1 MIRPWLFVRKA
12 AGGMRNAPFA
22 HLVSALTIGVAL
34 VLSGAVGMVALQA
47 RSLLDSWGVRAELT
61 MYLAP
66 EVGPEQGE
74 LLSRLAAGIA
84 AGTARYVS
92 PAQALQALAT
102 GLGEE
107 GEVLAE
113 LKDNPLPPSI
123 EVVPG
128 GSHSIEDIRLLATK
142 LEKFSGVVEVDS
154 GSEWMDRVVGLR
166 RAADVIGLTVL
177 PVLLLGAGVLAG
189 SVVRLSIHA
198 RAREIEVM
206 RIVGATNSFVRAPF
220 VCEGLLSGLAGGL
233 CGAGGLWIL
242 AHRLAPAL
250 AGTLPLAVE
259 MSPQALASP
268 LHLSIVVVAGT
279 CLGGIAS
286 LLSVGRHLK

>member
-1 MIRPWLFVRKA
+1 MRPWLLLRKA

-66 EVGPEQGE
+66 DVGKEQGE
-74 LLSRLAAGIA
+74 LLAKLASGIA
-84 AGTARYVS
+84 EGSARYVS
-92 PAQALQALAT
+92 PADALQALAV

-107 GEVLAE
+107 GRVLAE
-113 LKDNPLPPSI
+113 LRENPLPASV
-123 EVVPG
+123 EVTPG
-128 GSHSIEDIRLLATK
+128 GSHSIEDIEVLALK
-142 LEKFSGVVEVDS
+142 LEKFSGVVEVDR

-206 RIVGATNSFVRAPF
+206 RIVGATNAFVRAPF
-220 VCEGLLSGLAGGL
+220 VCEGALSGLAGGML
-233 CGAGGLWIL
+233 GALGLWVL

-250 AGTLPLAVE
+250 AGALPLAPE

-268 LHLSIVVVAGT
+268 LHLSIVVLAGT
-279 CLGGIAS
+279 SLGVIAS